1 MKTVTLVDPQ
11 GKDVLVPQEQVVPL
25 LRSGFGARTGQTVTL
40 DDEKATQVPIE
51 RIAEALGKGIVPK
64 LETQR
69 AGFERGAEERFGGG
83 AGLAA
88 GLGYGALQGA
98 TLGLGGK
105 ALMETGLVAPETLA
119 QLEQARGGGMLS
131 TIGAGEM
138 LGLGAASALTG
149 GAAAGEAAAA
159 RTLGQA
165 ALRSAGREALI
176 GGAYGAGSE
185 ITQAGIEGREA
196 RPLEAGAMGAA
207 FGGTLGAA
215 IPALSKA
222 ASKAMGKAA
231 AAEGATLAGEA
242 VPGAT
247 DAATRMEAKRATLA
261 EQAATKSTEIGDI
274 ANAYN
279 DVLDRTQKAGF
290 KTPEAGI
297 GRIGKDLRRIS
308 DMLSKKE
315 GEALALKDLE
325 TFQKDLDKTLAG
337 GLKSKA
343 KLANDEAVLQTTLAD
358 MQAEYNAMSAAG
370 RADLRAEALANRI
383 RQTEGALEYMA
394 NAKKTLEDFA
404 AKGSELQGLA
414 LTEASQL
421 RARGNVERRI
431 ARLRSQLEGTGE
443 KAVELGGESG
453 ATARAQ
459 RGAAERQANVVT
471 QGEVELSQAL
481 KDLGIEN
488 KSKNR
493 YMILR
498 AVENAEADPE
508 TFRSLVQDIVKM
520 ERGFKAEPG
529 YTKRNASIFA
539 EVFKHPQVL
548 EKLSPENAA
557 YVRAVAQ
564 VAPDTNL
571 LRSAAKGGRAIRIPS
586 IAAEL
591 EGVEG
596 VIGADRY
603 KQIRQMAVEDMV
615 RPEVQNA
622 ALADAMTLREK
633 YRYVPKGGAVPA
645 EAAVETIAEAAPGE
659 GVTAT
664 NITGRS
670 PGETIKLRESL
681 TSAENTLRD
690 IDAQLANT
698 QAQKMSLFEERK
710 SLAAQARGARTAE
723 RERRLIERERMLYEK
738 AADTEVLE
746 RSLQDAKAGL
756 TDLTNQVR
764 QERLISAANKAEQR
778 TLEQNARQ
786 VLADAKRAAKTG
798 KLESEITALQR
809 EAGEKIKLKTELEL
823 LRDEHVNVGAR
834 LDELTKLGD
843 RNLLKAGAQQGRI
856 VPVSEQQIFDRS
868 MKAFLSSP
876 EGKELSRELAKQSK
890 SFAQKMLEPDNLLA
904 ALSAGTTGMGVMGGS
919 LPTML
924 IGIGMAAMGG
934 KKGLYKAAATFMN
947 PVRAWTA
954 VGASMAALER
964 LTPRVSR
971 TASTTSSYTFPVKEA
986 NDFVDAIL
994 ADREAA
1000 ENAFRKM
1007 AQSGTIEAK
1016 NLEAAKNRF
1025 DAAVD
1030 YLERKRPVTKN
1041 GADAQDFAR
1050 AVAVVRNPDLLAK
1063 FIKEGTLRQQD
1074 VDVLQRI
1081 SPESYASLKGAVE
1094 LLHQQR
1100 PAAVANLAPLFKI
1113 MTKSKSLMRTT
1124 IPLMMLQQMSG
1135 ASMPAQQGM
1144 IPKSETA
1151 AARGRA
1157 ASAANS
1163 PTAQNVS
1170 NDTSLTY

>member
-1 MKTVTLVDPQ
+1 MKTITLVDQQ
-11 GKDVLVPQEQVVPL
+11 GKSLAVPQEQVIPL
-25 LRSGFGARTGQTVTL
+25 LKSGFKAKRGQTVTL
-40 DDEKATQVPIE
+40 DDGTEGSV
-51 RIAEALGKGIVPK
+51 EALVRTLNKGFTPT

-83 AGLAA
+83 TGLAA

-119 QLEQARGGGMLS
+119 QLEHARGGGMFS

-138 LGLGAASALTG
+138 LGLGVASALTG

-165 ALRSAGREALI
+165 TLRSAAREAAL

-196 RPLEAGAMGAA
+196 RPVEAGAMGAA

-215 IPALSKA
+215 IPSLSRA

-231 AAEGATLAGEA
+231 AAEASTLAGEA
-242 VPGAT
+242 TPGAA
-247 DAATRMEAKRATLA
+247 DAAVRMEAKRATLA
-261 EQAATKSTEIGDI
+261 EQAATKQTEITDI
-274 ANAYN
+274 ANTFN
-279 DVLDRTQKAGF
+279 DILDRSQKAGF

-297 GRIGKDLRRIS
+297 GRVGKDLRRIS
-308 DMLSKKE
+308 DMLAKKE

-325 TFQKDLDKTLAG
+325 TFQKGLDKTLAG
-337 GLKSKA
+337 GLASKA

-358 MQAEYNAMSAAG
+358 MQAEYNAMGAAG

-394 NAKKTLEDFA
+394 TAKKTLEDFA
-404 AKGSELQGLA
+404 AKGAELQGLA

-421 RARGNVERRI
+421 RAKGNVAKRI
-431 ARLRSQLEGTGE
+431 ERLRAQLEGTGE

-453 ATARAQ
+453 AAARAQ
-459 RGAAERQANVVT
+459 RGAAERQAGVVT

-498 AVENAEADPE
+498 AVENADADPE
-508 TFRSLVQDIVKM
+508 TFRGLVQDIVKM

-591 EGVEG
+591 ESVEG
-596 VIGADRY
+596 LIGADRY

-622 ALADAMTLREK
+622 ALSDAMTLREK
-633 YRYVPKGGAVPA
+633 YRYVPKGGAPVA
-645 EAAVETIAEAAPGE
+645 EAVTEAAPGA
-659 GVTAT
+659 GVTSE
-664 NITGRS
+664 NIAARS

-681 TSAENTLRD
+681 TSAEKTLAD
-690 IDAQLANT
+690 LDAKLADV
-698 QAQKMSLFEERK
+698 QAQKMTLFEERK

-723 RERRLIERERMLYEK
+723 RERRLLERESFLRDK

-746 RSLQDAKAGL
+746 KSLQDAKAGI
-756 TDLTNQVR
+756 TDLSNQVR
-764 QERLISAANKAEQR
+764 TNRLISTADKAEQR
-778 TLEQNARQ
+778 ILEQNARQ
-786 VLADAKRAAKTG
+786 ALADAKRAAKSG
-798 KLESEITALQR
+798 KLEAEITNLQR
-809 EAGEKIKLKTELEL
+809 EAGEKVRLKTDLEL
-823 LRDEHVNVGAR
+823 LRDEHVNVGAK

-843 RNLLKAGAQQGRI
+843 RNLLKAGAQQGRL
-856 VPVSEQQIFDRS
+856 VPVSEKQIFDRS

-904 ALSAGTTGMGVMGGS
+904 ALSAGATGMGVMGGS
-919 LPTML
+919 LPTLL

-947 PVRAWTA
+947 PVKAWTA
-954 VGASMAALER
+954 VGQSIGALER
-964 LTPRVSR
+964 LTPQVAR
-971 TASTTSSYTFPVKEA
+971 TGTTTSRYTFPVAEA
-986 NDFVDAIL
+986 NAFVDSIL
-994 ADREAA
+994 ADRDAA
-1000 ENAFRKM
+1000 EKTFQKL
-1007 AQSGTIEAK
+1007 AQSGTINAQ
-1016 NLEAAKNRF
+1016 NLDAARSRF
-1025 DAAVD
+1025 NAAVD
-1030 YLERKRPVTKN
+1030 YLERKRPVTQN

-1050 AVAVVRNPDLLAK
+1050 AVSVMRNPDQLAK
-1063 FIKEGTLRQQD
+1063 FIKDGTLRQQD

-1081 SPESYASLKGAVE
+1081 SPESYDQLRAAVE
-1094 LLHQQR
+1094 LMHERR
-1100 PAAVANLAPLFKI
+1100 PQAVANLAPLFKI
-1113 MTKSKSLMRTT
+1113 MTKSKFMMRTT
-1124 IPLMMLQQMSG
+1124 LPLAMLQQMSG
-1135 ASMPAQQGM
+1135 ASAQPEQAM
-1144 IPKSETA
+1144 QPKSETA

-1157 ASAANS
+1157 AASGQS
-1163 PTAQNVS
+1163 PLAKNVS

>member
-1 MKTVTLVDPQ
+1 
-11 GKDVLVPQEQVVPL
+11 
-25 LRSGFGARTGQTVTL
+25 
-40 DDEKATQVPIE
+40 
-51 RIAEALGKGIVPK
+51 
-64 LETQR
+64 
-69 AGFERGAEERFGGG
+69 
-83 AGLAA
+83 
-88 GLGYGALQGA
+88 
-98 TLGLGGK
+98 
-105 ALMETGLVAPETLA
+105 METGLVAPETLA

-138 LGLGAASALTG
+138 LGLGVASALTG

-165 ALRSAGREALI
+165 TLRSAAREAAL

-185 ITQAGIEGREA
+185 ITQAGIEGRQA
-196 RPLEAGAMGAA
+196 RPVEAGAMGAA

-215 IPALSKA
+215 IPSLSRA

-231 AAEGATLAGEA
+231 AAEASTLASEA
-242 VPGAT
+242 TPGAA
-247 DAATRMEAKRATLA
+247 DAAVRMEAKRATLA
-261 EQAATKSTEIGDI
+261 EQAATKQAEITDI
-274 ANAYN
+274 ANTFN
-279 DVLDRTQKAGF
+279 DILDRSQKAGF

-297 GRIGKDLRRIS
+297 SRVGKDLRRIS
-308 DMLSKKE
+308 DMLAKKE

-325 TFQKDLDKTLAG
+325 TFQKGLDKTLAG
-337 GLKSKA
+337 GLASKA

-394 NAKKTLEDFA
+394 TAKKTLEDFA
-404 AKGSELQGLA
+404 AKGAELQGLA

-421 RARGNVERRI
+421 RAKGNLAKRI
-431 ARLRSQLEGTGE
+431 ERLRAQLEGTGE

-453 ATARAQ
+453 AAARAQ
-459 RGAAERQANVVT
+459 RGAAERQAGVVT

-508 TFRSLVQDIVKM
+508 TFRGLVQDIVKM

-591 EGVEG
+591 ESVEG
-596 VIGADRY
+596 LIGADRY

-633 YRYVPKGGAVPA
+633 YRYVPKGGAAPVA
-645 EAAVETIAEAAPGE
+645 EAVTEAAPGA
-659 GVTAT
+659 GVTAE
-664 NITGRS
+664 NVAARS

-681 TSAENTLRD
+681 TSAEKTLAD
-690 IDAQLANT
+690 LDKQLADV
-698 QAQKMSLFEERK
+698 QAQKMALFEERK

-746 RSLQDAKAGL
+746 KSLQDAKAGI
-756 TDLTNQVR
+756 TDLSNQVR
-764 QERLISAANKAEQR
+764 TNRLISTADKAEQR
-778 TLEQNARQ
+778 ILEQNARQ
-786 VLADAKRAAKTG
+786 ALADAKRAARTG
-798 KLESEITALQR
+798 KLEAEITNLQR
-809 EAGEKIKLKTELEL
+809 EAGEKVRLKTDLEL
-823 LRDEHVNVGAR
+823 LRDEHVNVGAK

-843 RNLLKAGAQQGRI
+843 RNLLKASAQQGRL
-856 VPVSEQQIFDRS
+856 VPVSEKQIFDRS

-904 ALSAGTTGMGVMGGS
+904 ALSAGATGMGVMGGS
-919 LPTML
+919 LPTLL

-947 PVRAWTA
+947 PVKAWTA
-954 VGASMAALER
+954 VGQSIGALER
-964 LTPRVSR
+964 LTPQVAR
-971 TASTTSSYTFPVKEA
+971 TGSTTSRYTFPVAEA
-986 NDFVDAIL
+986 NAFVDSIL
-994 ADREAA
+994 ADRDAA
-1000 ENAFRKM
+1000 EKTFQKL
-1007 AQSGTIEAK
+1007 AQSGTINAQ
-1016 NLEAAKNRF
+1016 NLDAARSRF
-1025 DAAVD
+1025 NAAVD
-1030 YLERKRPVTKN
+1030 YLERKKPVTQN

-1050 AVAVVRNPDLLAK
+1050 AVSVMRNPDQLAR
-1063 FIKEGTLRQQD
+1063 FIKDGTLRQQD

-1081 SPESYASLKGAVE
+1081 SPESYDQLRAAVE
-1094 LLHQQR
+1094 LMHERR
-1100 PAAVANLAPLFKI
+1100 PQAVANLAPLFKI
-1113 MTKSKSLMRTT
+1113 MTKSKTMMRTT
-1124 IPLMMLQQMSG
+1124 LPLAVLQAMGG
-1135 ASMPAQQGM
+1135 AGVKPEQAMQ
-1144 IPKSETA
+1144 PKSETA

-1157 ASAANS
+1157 AASGQS
-1163 PTAQNVS
+1163 PLAKNVS